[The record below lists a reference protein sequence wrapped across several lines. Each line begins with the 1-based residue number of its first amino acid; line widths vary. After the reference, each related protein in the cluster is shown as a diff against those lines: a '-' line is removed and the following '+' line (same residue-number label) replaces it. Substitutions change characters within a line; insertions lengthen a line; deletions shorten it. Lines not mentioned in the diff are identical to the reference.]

1 MLTILCYCAFSFFRI
16 IDLYFLINAII
27 AQISIPT
34 AELVIPT
41 GIPTKV
47 AKAEMGT
54 CPVFLEAK
62 IS

>member
-1 MLTILCYCAFSFFRI
+1 M
-16 IDLYFLINAII
+16 

-34 AELVIPT
+34 AELVIAT

-47 AKAEMGT
+47 AKAERET